1 MRIPAEDRKEQLIS
15 ATVELMRREG
25 VQSVTIRARAK
36 EADAPLA
43 AAYYCFGNNCGLMYA
58 AAEAWFQHM
67 SRFSRDIPVHLGLR
81 KAVEQVAEGYWRS
94 LEEEPA
100 SMLAQMELIL
110 WATRNAA
117 DSQLATRIYPAYEV
131 ELGKIFAS
139 AALNGGEQCL
149 LEFPLLVRSFLL
161 IFEGSAIQCM
171 TDPEAIDHRALFFLM
186 IDALLLK
193 AGV

>member
-25 VQSVTIRARAK
+25 VQSVTIRAIAK

-43 AAYYCFGNNCGLMYA
+43 AAYYCFGNKGGLMDA

-149 LEFPLLVRSFLL
+149 IEFPLLVRSFLL

>member
-25 VQSVTIRARAK
+25 VQSVTIRAIAK

-43 AAYYCFGNNCGLMYA
+43 AAYYCFGNKGGLMDA